1 MAATAEENVGRR
13 EASADLDL
21 PEKEKE
27 IRAKVEIRR
36 LQTHFHHEAYKR
48 KFFDADIWRQMQAQE
63 KAIDDLKQEHRHVT
77 LTLSQIYSPNS
88 VLLENRNRMKVR
100 SLLQTRMQND
110 ALIKERKAQLADLAK
125 QVVELEKKIVN
136 QRDTTWRALEAKSH
150 KHLQKKIELLEMRLS
165 QVRKHFWRLLEN
177 MCGVTQRPGTLL
189 VRTKLSGANV
199 FVPQL
204 LLCSPQATVRYNNIM
219 TRNNRLREETA
230 SLQIQKAIYDN
241 CYWKLE
247 KSLVQQNKL
256 LDAAIEQATEDYEQ
270 WYVALSALWAALGA
284 DGWCQCLGAKGWVP
298 GELGTS
304 QGFWQVWPSWEWPGT
319 QSLVHTRGVS
329 AALTCRME
337 DLGRISDI
345 RDVRCRETI
354 QYNIRLLER
363 KCALH
368 QESRLKNFFL
378 SKCAD
383 LSVLKEQ
390 AKERE
395 AFEAAERAKRSQK
408 ESYEVAYKRL
418 LELSDGDIDDFL
430 EDFLEKDRRFFIL
443 FNYAIRLNVR
453 NEGLRQ
459 RIEAIQDDMMAIST
473 EREQAETA
481 RTHVLQELEAKI
493 AEITEEANKYENNCK
508 ESSKLLG
515 QIQSR
520 IETLLKDMDCDTTK
534 IVKPLGDSLVP
545 VFGRPPPWE
554 VLSTTCLHCL
564 WGREASGSPALQTA
578 RGGFGQ
584 GPGART
590 LQDTVAPSHPGPVE
604 NKIKEFLLKE
614 SLLRY
619 TSIDR
624 TQRAQAFVS
633 PLRGASSLLW
643 TMDRAKLCPPPP
655 DLEETTDP
663 KTGEQGEGREG
674 PWLGSSRSPIP

>member
-1 MAATAEENVGRR
+1 MKRR

-21 PEKEKE
+21 PEKDKE
-27 IRAKVEIRR
+27 IRAKVEIRH

-63 KAIDDLKQEHRHVT
+63 KAINDLKQERRHVT
-77 LTLSQIYSPNS
+77 LTLSQIYSPSS
-88 VLLENRNRMKVR
+88 VLLENRNRRKIQ

-125 QVVELEKKIVN
+125 QVVELEKKIVK
-136 QRDTTWRALEAKSH
+136 QRDTAWRVLEAKSR

-165 QVRKHFWRLLEN
+165 H
-177 MCGVTQRPGTLL
+177 
-189 VRTKLSGANV
+189 
-199 FVPQL
+199 
-204 LLCSPQATVRYNNIM
+204 ATVRYNSIM
-219 TRNNRLREETA
+219 TRNNSLREETA

-247 KSLVQQNKL
+247 KSLAQQNKL

-270 WYVALSALWAALGA
+270 W
-284 DGWCQCLGAKGWVP
+284 
-298 GELGTS
+298 
-304 QGFWQVWPSWEWPGT
+304 
-319 QSLVHTRGVS
+319 
-329 AALTCRME
+329 ME

-345 RDVRCRETI
+345 RDVRYRETI

-368 QESRLKNFFL
+368 QETRLKNFFL

-395 AFEAAERAKRSQK
+395 ALEAAERAKRSQK

-443 FNYAIRLNVR
+443 FSYAIRLNVR

-459 RIEAIQDDMMAIST
+459 RIEAIQDDMKAIRT
-473 EREQAETA
+473 EREQAETTC
-481 RTHVLQELEAKI
+481 THVVQELEAKI
-493 AEITEEANKYENNCK
+493 AETTEEANKYENKCK
-508 ESSKLLG
+508 ESSVLLG

-520 IETLLKDMDCDTTK
+520 METLLKNMDCDTTK
-534 IVKPLGDSLVP
+534 IVKPLGESLVP
-545 VFGRPPPWE
+545 VFGRSGLPIFPCHVP
-554 VLSTTCLHCL
+554 
-564 WGREASGSPALQTA
+564 WGRETSGSPALQTA

-584 GPGART
+584 GPAAGT
-590 LQDTVAPSHPGPVE
+590 LLDTVAPSHPGPVE
-604 NKIKEFLLKE
+604 DKIKEFLLRE

-624 TQRAQAFVS
+624 TQRTQAFTS
-633 PLRGASSLLW
+633 PLQGTSKLLG
-643 TMDRAKLCPPPP
+643 TMDRSKLCPPPP
-655 DLEETTDP
+655 DLEETAEP
-663 KTGEQGEGREG
+663 KTGEQGVGREE
-674 PWLGSSRSPIP
+674 PRPGSNRSPIPRGCLAKPCCHMSFPVHPLQPVLPHRGV

>member
-1 MAATAEENVGRR
+1 MKRR

-21 PEKEKE
+21 PEKDKE
-27 IRAKVEIRR
+27 IRAKVEIRH

-63 KAIDDLKQEHRHVT
+63 KAINDLKQERRHVT
-77 LTLSQIYSPNS
+77 LTLSQIYSPSS
-88 VLLENRNRMKVR
+88 VLLENRNRRKIQ

-125 QVVELEKKIVN
+125 QVVELEKKIVK
-136 QRDTTWRALEAKSH
+136 QRDTAWRVLEAKSR

-165 QVRKHFWRLLEN
+165 HV
-177 MCGVTQRPGTLL
+177 
-189 VRTKLSGANV
+189 
-199 FVPQL
+199 
-204 LLCSPQATVRYNNIM
+204 TVRYNSIM
-219 TRNNRLREETA
+219 TRNNSLRQETA

-247 KSLVQQNKL
+247 KSLAQQNKL

-270 WYVALSALWAALGA
+270 W
-284 DGWCQCLGAKGWVP
+284 
-298 GELGTS
+298 
-304 QGFWQVWPSWEWPGT
+304 
-319 QSLVHTRGVS
+319 
-329 AALTCRME
+329 ME

-345 RDVRCRETI
+345 RDVRYRETI

-368 QESRLKNFFL
+368 QETRLKNFFL

-395 AFEAAERAKRSQK
+395 ALEAGERAKRSQK

-443 FNYAIRLNVR
+443 FSYAIRLNVR

-459 RIEAIQDDMMAIST
+459 RIEAIQPLHVLVFPQDDMKAIRM
-473 EREQAETA
+473 EREQAETTC
-481 RTHVLQELEAKI
+481 THVVQELEAKI
-493 AEITEEANKYENNCK
+493 AETTEEANKYENKCK
-508 ESSKLLG
+508 ESSVLLG

-520 IETLLKDMDCDTTK
+520 METLLKNMDCDTTK
-534 IVKPLGDSLVP
+534 MVKPLGESLVP
-545 VFGRPPPWE
+545 VFGRSGLPIFPCHVSWE
-554 VLSTTCLHCL
+554 ILSTTCLHCA
-564 WGREASGSPALQTA
+564 GNTQETSGSPALQRG

-584 GPGART
+584 GPAAGT
-590 LQDTVAPSHPGPVE
+590 LRDTVAPSHAGPVE
-604 NKIKEFLLKE
+604 DKIKEFLLRE

-624 TQRAQAFVS
+624 TQRAQAFTS
-633 PLRGASSLLW
+633 PLQGTSKLLG

-655 DLEETTDP
+655 DLEETAEP
-663 KTGEQGEGREG
+663 KTAEEPLGRDQLRELVIRRHEEELSRPPSSG
-674 PWLGSSRSPIP
+674 KRRRRFTSSGARSPSGSRSPSGTRSPSETRSPSGN

>member
-1 MAATAEENVGRR
+1 MKRR

-21 PEKEKE
+21 PEKDKE
-27 IRAKVEIRR
+27 IRAKVDIRQ

-63 KAIDDLKQEHRHVT
+63 KAINDLKQEHRHVT
-77 LTLSQIYSPNS
+77 LTLSQIYSPSS
-88 VLLENRNRMKVR
+88 VLLENRNRRKIQ

-110 ALIKERKAQLADLAK
+110 ALIKDRKAQLDDLAK
-125 QVVELEKKIVN
+125 QVVELEKKIVK
-136 QRDTTWRALEAKSH
+136 QRDTNWRVLEAKSC

-165 QVRKHFWRLLEN
+165 HV
-177 MCGVTQRPGTLL
+177 
-189 VRTKLSGANV
+189 
-199 FVPQL
+199 
-204 LLCSPQATVRYNNIM
+204 TVRYNTIM

-230 SLQIQKAIYDN
+230 SLQTQKTFYDN

-247 KSLVQQNKL
+247 KSLAQQNKL
-256 LDAAIEQATEDYEQ
+256 LDAAVEQATEDYEQ
-270 WYVALSALWAALGA
+270 W
-284 DGWCQCLGAKGWVP
+284 
-298 GELGTS
+298 
-304 QGFWQVWPSWEWPGT
+304 
-319 QSLVHTRGVS
+319 
-329 AALTCRME
+329 ME

-368 QESRLKNFFL
+368 QETRLKNFFL

-443 FNYAIRLNVR
+443 FSYAIRLNVR

-459 RIEAIQDDMMAIST
+459 RIQAIQDDMNAIRT
-473 EREQAETA
+473 EREQAETSC
-481 RTHVLQELEAKI
+481 THIVQELEAKI
-493 AEITEEANKYENNCK
+493 AETTEEANKYENKCK
-508 ESSKLLG
+508 ESSELLG

-520 IETLLKDMDCDTTK
+520 VETLLKNMDCDTTK
-534 IVKPLGDSLVP
+534 MVKPLGDSLVP
-545 VFGRPPPWE
+545 VFGSQGW
-554 VLSTTCLHCL
+554 V
-564 WGREASGSPALQTA
+564 WAGSCCRDT
-578 RGGFGQ
+578 R
-584 GPGART
+584 
-590 LQDTVAPSHPGPVE
+590 DTVAPPHAGPVE
-604 NKIKEFLLKE
+604 DKIKEFLLRE

-619 TSIDR
+619 TSVDR
-624 TQRAQAFVS
+624 TQRSQAFVS
-633 PLRGASSLLW
+633 PLQGASKLLW
-643 TMDRAKLCPPPP
+643 TMDRSKLCPPPP
-655 DLEETTDP
+655 DLEETAEP
-663 KTGEQGEGREG
+663 KTGEQGEGREN
-674 PWLGSSRSPIP
+674 